1 MAKKRVQPK
10 VSSSGEN
17 IRQYAVALVV
27 TAATVWLVY
36 RYAAVRYG
44 VEGLSTLNKS
54 LATSTLLLLG
64 IVLLLGPLSRLFAV
78 FDHFL
83 KYRKELGIMTFFTGV
98 THVYLSMFP
107 LARRGPWGFYASQP
121 LSAYAG
127 LAGLIIMFILLLL
140 SGAVVERSIGTRVW
154 WKLQYWGAR
163 LAFIAIALHFVVLK
177 YQSMV
182 QWFIDRGAGG
192 MQGMLWLPPISL
204 LAAVFTFFVLVVRLS
219 ELFGPRAARAITQ
232 LSFLTATVLTVWLFI

>member
-1 MAKKRVQPK
+1 
-10 VSSSGEN
+10 
-17 IRQYAVALVV
+17 
-27 TAATVWLVY
+27 
-36 RYAAVRYG
+36 
-44 VEGLSTLNKS
+44 
-54 LATSTLLLLG
+54 
-64 IVLLLGPLSRLFAV
+64 
-78 FDHFL
+78 
-83 KYRKELGIMTFFTGV
+83 
-98 THVYLSMFP
+98 
-107 LARRGPWGFYASQP
+107 
-121 LSAYAG
+121 
-127 LAGLIIMFILLLL
+127 MFILLLL